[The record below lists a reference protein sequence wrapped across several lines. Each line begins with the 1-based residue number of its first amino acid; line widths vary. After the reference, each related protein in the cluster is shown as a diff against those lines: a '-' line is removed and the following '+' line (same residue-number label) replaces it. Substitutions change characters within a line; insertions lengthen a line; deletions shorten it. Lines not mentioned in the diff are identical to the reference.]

1 MLTAPVL
8 LVLPVSL
15 LVLLAGPALGN
26 YPLFDVATRMRVLL
40 VPQDAAVGAVIYRLR
55 ATDSDFDYPL
65 HFDVGG
71 DGGET
76 PHCFLIPKEHRNK
89 LKKK

>member
-1 MLTAPVL
+1 ML
-8 LVLPVSL
+8 LVPLFLLLLP
-15 LVLLAGPALGN
+15 LAARAN

-40 VPQDAAVGAVIYRLR
+40 VPRDAAVGSVIYRLR

-71 DGGET
+71 DGGEAGR
-76 PHCFLIPKEHRNK
+76 H
-89 LKKK
+89 